1 MIRGAIQVNFVK
13 EILTPLRVLK
23 QKSIYNIA
31 NIRGVAVGNRKI
43 LVIESDDWGSI
54 RVPSKMVHDKLNRVG
69 ANLDVDPFTK
79 YDGLE
84 RVEDLQKLF
93 SVLKQ
98 YVDCK
103 GNHPIVTPFYVM
115 RNADFSAIINCEY
128 RKFYDESFLCT
139 YKKYGEDPEMVLK
152 TIQEGI
158 NDRVFIPE
166 LHCLEHLN
174 VYAWMRDLQNG
185 NEDTRLACKNGM
197 YGLGTNFR
205 DDNLYGYMDAFHNRY
220 EEQIKEYECMI
231 KTAVCDFESIMGYSP
246 VAFTAPC
253 YIWDPK
259 IEEYLYTNGL
269 KYLCGA
275 NYQLIPIAPHYETFK
290 KNSHHMGQK
299 NLIGQRYLNRNVDLE
314 LMYGWKETPSIA
326 LRQIEAAF
334 SQHKPAVIS
343 IHRANFTTRV
353 SEESSAWVLEFEKVL
368 QECLKRWPSLEFMSS
383 RDLGR
388 MYDEINRQSGEQ

>member
-1 MIRGAIQVNFVK
+1 MNFVK

-31 NIRGVAVGNRKI
+31 NIRGAAVGNRKI

-115 RNADFSAIINCEY
+115 RNADFSAILNCEY

-152 TIQEGI
+152 TIRKGI

-269 KYLCGA
+269 MYLCGA
-275 NYQLIPIAPHYETFK
+275 NYQLIPIAPHYEERYASGMEYNRRILRKNKGAVGYRLYMLRFK
-290 KNSHHMGQK
+290 VRSAIGHMFPARKHLREMYPRAGTH
-299 NLIGQRYLNRNVDLE
+299 NVMVPFLYL
-314 LMYGWKETPSIA
+314 A
-326 LRQIEAAF
+326 QI
-334 SQHKPAVIS
+334 IS
-343 IHRANFTTRV
+343 FPIK
-353 SEESSAWVLEFEKVL
+353 KV
-368 QECLKRWPSLEFMSS
+368 CSGALKRDIPSDSKHLSS
-383 RDLGR
+383 ETQKRVDMFQKLD
-388 MYDEINRQSGEQ
+388 ML